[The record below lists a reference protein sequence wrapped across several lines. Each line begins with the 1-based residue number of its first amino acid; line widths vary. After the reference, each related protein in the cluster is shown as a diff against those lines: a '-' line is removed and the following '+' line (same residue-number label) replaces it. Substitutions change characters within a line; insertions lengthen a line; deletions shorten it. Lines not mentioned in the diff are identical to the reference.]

1 MDLSPTANPASALV
15 FLVMLTPFV
24 FLFSGIYIFSEM
36 VHERESRM
44 KESLKIMGLNKWMYP
59 LSFMLQRGIWLAFT
73 CLCFTLM
80 IYVFNTDYLGFGD
93 LISLYITTWLLG
105 IGNLSMCM
113 VLQNLF
119 SDSKMASFLAFFIIF
134 GPVSVSLIAAVKPPN
149 NWVQYLYFI
158 PNFSFEV
165 VVANILLE
173 DYIAERYFP

>member
-1 MDLSPTANPASALV
+1 MILEGFSAGQNMNLAPAAEGGNPTAALT

-80 IYVFNTDYLGFGD
+80 IYVFNADDLAFGD
-93 LISLYITTWLLG
+93 LISLYISTWLLG

-119 SDSKMASFLAFFIIF
+119 SDSKMASFLAIFIIF
-134 GPVSVSLIAAVKPPN
+134 GPVSVSLIAVVQPPC
-149 NWVQYLYFI
+149 NWV
-158 PNFSFEV
+158 
-165 VVANILLE
+165 
-173 DYIAERYFP
+173 